1 MEDKKDSRTEFA
13 SNKRIGNRA
22 IIMGKREIVLK
33 KFKRDIEKVCNYG
46 NQDNGKVRM
55 WMNSQQFHVKS
66 KNEEQGW
73 KF

>member
-1 MEDKKDSRTEFA
+1 MEDKMDSRTEFA

-46 NQDNGKVRM
+46 NQNNRKVRM
-55 WMNSQQFHVKS
+55 
-66 KNEEQGW
+66 
-73 KF
+73 